1 MWEVERGGGKVWE
14 VESGGGEV
22 GKVKWG
28 RWGVGARSGDGGC
41 MTEHKLNQLMKPTVY
56 IHLHVCTKYRYMYI
70 ATSSPPLSACC
81 CTMYMNNHVHSA
93 LQ

>member
-41 MTEHKLNQLMKPTVY
+41 MTEHG
-56 IHLHVCTKYRYMYI
+56 
-70 ATSSPPLSACC
+70 
-81 CTMYMNNHVHSA
+81 
-93 LQ
+93 